1 MKKKLTFPLSREGV
15 EAVRWRIDGTEA
27 LMLGLTGGIATG
39 KSTVSLMLEE
49 LGAPLIDFD
58 VLARRVVLPGTSA
71 LKKIVHYFGEEVVR
85 PDGDLDRQQLSRIV
99 FQDDR
104 KRKKL
109 ESITHP
115 DIFQAFFH
123 EVDRLADME
132 PAPIIQVSIPLL
144 VELELHPLFDRVMV
158 VYAASRQQVERL
170 IGRDGISRRQA
181 AGILKSQMPID
192 DKLPAA
198 DYVVYNEGSL
208 AETRKQVE
216 IIWQDLVNFQKCPVS
231 GA

>member
-1 MKKKLTFPLSREGV
+1 MKKLTFPLSRESV
-15 EAVRWRIDGTEA
+15 EAVRRRIGGTDA
-27 LMLGLTGGIATG
+27 LMLGLTGGVATG

-58 VLARRVVLPGTSA
+58 VLARHVVLPGTSA
-71 LKKIVHYFGEEVVR
+71 LKKIAHYFGQEVVR
-85 PDGDLDRQQLSRIV
+85 PDGALDRQQLSRIV
-99 FQDDR
+99 FQNDR

-123 EVDRLADME
+123 EVARLADME
-132 PAPIIQVSIPLL
+132 PVSIIQVSIPLL
-144 VELELHPLFDRVMV
+144 VELELQPLFEKVLV
-158 VYAASRQQVERL
+158 VYAASRQQVDRL

-181 AGILKSQMPID
+181 ADILKSQMHID

-216 IIWQDLVNFQKCPVS
+216 IIWQDLVKIQKSLVS